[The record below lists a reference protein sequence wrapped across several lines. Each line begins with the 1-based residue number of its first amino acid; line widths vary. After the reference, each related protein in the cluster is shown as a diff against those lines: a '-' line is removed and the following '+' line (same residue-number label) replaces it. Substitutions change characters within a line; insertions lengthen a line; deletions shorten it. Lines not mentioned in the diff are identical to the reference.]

1 MVARIN
7 GVQTFHQLFLSVCA
21 EDVLGPGQT
30 TLTRIPRS
38 CTIWLDKAREKPTIA
53 PLVEV

>member
-7 GVQTFHQLFLSVCA
+7 GVQTVISFFPGSVR